1 MSAKPF
7 SRPGWPGPSLL
18 LQSYLLSLPLLR
30 AILQCSGQDTLPSPT
45 PPPPPG
51 FCASLGTWV
60 IKCEDTRP
68 GCWWPGE
75 LSPALHVICCVTVGT
90 SHALPESCLLYL
102 WRGVMHLFLGV
113 SRLNDVNYVKVRR
126 ELHTAIQILE
136 FFSSI
141 FFLVSISQEK
151 GNHEFSVE
159 GVTEMVQVS
168 LFLFL
173 WFPPA
178 FIPHVPTSSHGVV
191 CFR

>member
-1 MSAKPF
+1 
-7 SRPGWPGPSLL
+7 
-18 LQSYLLSLPLLR
+18 
-30 AILQCSGQDTLPSPT
+30 
-45 PPPPPG
+45 
-51 FCASLGTWV
+51 
-60 IKCEDTRP
+60 
-68 GCWWPGE
+68 
-75 LSPALHVICCVTVGT
+75 
-90 SHALPESCLLYL
+90 
-102 WRGVMHLFLGV
+102 MHLFLGV

-173 WFPPA
+173 
-178 FIPHVPTSSHGVV
+178 
-191 CFR
+191 